1 MRYTQI
7 ILLYLAGFILCLH
20 TLVLHSHKGEVV
32 SQDEI
37 NFELADS
44 FTDWVKVLFL
54 VDQGEGHLDNF
65 ESADGSID
73 MSAVLTVSSIDI
85 EKFVAIST
93 ELFTDIEH
101 KDPILIRNSLDPPDS
116 HLIKVTAL
124 RGPPSSFLG

>member
-20 TLVLHSHKGEVV
+20 TLVLHSHKGEIV
-32 SQDEI
+32 SQDEH
-37 NFELADS
+37 NFEIADS

-85 EKFVAIST
+85 EKFVFIST

-101 KDPILIRNSLDPPDS
+101 KDPILIGNSLDPPDS

-124 RGPPSSFLG
+124 RGPPSSALG